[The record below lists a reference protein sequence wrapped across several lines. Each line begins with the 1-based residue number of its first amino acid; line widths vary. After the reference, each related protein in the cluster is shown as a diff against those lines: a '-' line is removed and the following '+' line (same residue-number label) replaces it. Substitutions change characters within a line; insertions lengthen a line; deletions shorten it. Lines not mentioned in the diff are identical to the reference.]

1 MEVFTVEID
10 YYLLVNVRYRQLRN
24 NRQDP
29 KVGMRI
35 LKSRPKCVWRYLD
48 RYRQFGGNSRERIED
63 FETSINLLTICLGL
77 FRFLYLF
84 CLRPFTERQFN
95 YSNKRTKVNLGVL
108 GSVWLL
114 LGPPLLD
121 VIEADAERDRSS
133 QKGHEGAL
141 LKLVG
146 QDRGVRFA
154 GWPDCK
160 SEIK

>member
-1 MEVFTVEID
+1 MFRQVSTVWWQQATTVEKEST
-10 YYLLVNVRYRQLRN
+10 LSKR
-24 NRQDP
+24 
-29 KVGMRI
+29 
-35 LKSRPKCVWRYLD
+35 RYL
-48 RYRQFGGNSRERIED
+48 F
-63 FETSINLLTICLGL
+63 LTICLGL

-133 QKGHEGAL
+133 QKGHESAL